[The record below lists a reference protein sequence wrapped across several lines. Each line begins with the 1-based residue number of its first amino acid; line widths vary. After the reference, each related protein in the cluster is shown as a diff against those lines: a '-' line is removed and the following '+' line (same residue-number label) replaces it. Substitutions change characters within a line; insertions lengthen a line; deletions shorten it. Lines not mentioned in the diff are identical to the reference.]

1 MNKVKSEKKYYVYGC
16 DAFLEEL
23 RELID
28 SAASFE
34 EQGKTAFEWLQ
45 AIDIADEYLLQDLS
59 WGNAINTA
67 IMYKTKKLLRIRKES
82 IEDFPF

>member
-1 MNKVKSEKKYYVYGC
+1 MPVIARHGEGLQDKDYINIMMNGAYAQITE
-16 DAFLEEL
+16 
-23 RELID
+23 
-28 SAASFE
+28 
-34 EQGKTAFEWLQ
+34 GKTAFEWLQ